1 MSKISGSNTEIRK
14 LAPDEHRL
22 CVRIARL
29 YYESD
34 LTQERIGDQ
43 LGLSRVKV
51 HRMLRLARDTGI
63 LEIRINSDDEATET
77 LGDALVATLGLRDAM
92 VVPDASSS
100 DGLIASLAEGAAAWL
115 SGVLRPRMR
124 VGLGLGRTVSR
135 MADRFRTNASI
146 DCTFTE
152 IEGAAPDSTVGF
164 GAYNVV
170 SRMAAIAG
178 ARAEF
183 VRAPTFVSNRDLR
196 DRLLREPSI
205 AAALDRARQSD
216 IILQSVGPVS
226 ESALL
231 HIHGVLTAEDLDEL
245 RWRGAVGDALGH
257 YFGQWGDHIPFR
269 TDDMHVGLTLDD
281 LTKLPM
287 SALVAGGAEKLA
299 SIRAALRGRYFNV
312 LITNKTTAET
322 LIADGRAFD
331 DGTELGDG

>member
-1 MSKISGSNTEIRK
+1 MSRRSEASSQVRR
-14 LAPDEHRL
+14 LPPDEQRL

-51 HRMLRLARDTGI
+51 HRMLRLAREVGI
-63 LEIRINSDDEATET
+63 LEIRIQGGDEATEA

-92 VVPDASSS
+92 VVPDAATA
-100 DGLIASLAEGAAAWL
+100 DGQIARLAEGAAAWL
-115 SGVLRPRMR
+115 NSVLRPNMR

-135 MADRFRTNASI
+135 IPDMFRVRCSI

-152 IEGAAPDSTVGF
+152 IEGAAPDTTAGF
-164 GAYNVV
+164 AAYNVT

-183 VRAPTFVSNRDLR
+183 VRAPTFVSDRDLR
-196 DRLLREPSI
+196 DRLLREPAI
-205 AAALDRARQSD
+205 AAALDRARQAD

-245 RWRGAVGDALGH
+245 RSRGAVGDALGH
-257 YFGQWGDHIPFR
+257 YFDSSGRHVPFR
-269 TDDMHVGLTLDD
+269 TDDMHVGLTLED
-281 LTKLPM
+281 LTKLPV
-287 SALVAGGAEKLA
+287 SALVAGGPEKLMA
-299 SIRAALRGRYFNV
+299 VRAALRGGYFNV
-312 LITNKTTAET
+312 LITDATTAQT
-322 LIADGRAFD
+322 LVGEGSFV
-331 DGTELGDG
+331 EEGDRGSG

>member
-1 MSKISGSNTEIRK
+1 MSRRSGPRSDIRK
-14 LAPDEHRL
+14 LSPDEQRL

-51 HRMLRLARDTGI
+51 QRMLRLAREVGI
-63 LEIRINSDDEATET
+63 LEIRINSEDKATEA

-92 VVPDASSS
+92 VVPDAATNE
-100 DGLIASLAEGAAAWL
+100 GLIAMLAEGAATWL
-115 SGVLRPRMR
+115 SAALRPHMR

-135 MADRFRTNASI
+135 IPDMFRIQGSI

-152 IEGAAPDSTVGF
+152 IEGAAPDTTAGF
-164 GAYNVV
+164 AAYNVT

-183 VRAPTFVSNRDLR
+183 IRAPTFVSDRDLR

-205 AAALDRARQSD
+205 ALALDRARQAD

-245 RWRGAVGDALGH
+245 RSRGAVGDALGH
-257 YFGQWGDHIPFR
+257 YFNRSGSHVPFR
-269 TDDMHVGLTLDD
+269 TDEMHVGLTLED
-281 LTKLPM
+281 LTKLPV
-287 SALVAGGAEKLA
+287 SALVAGGPEKLMTV
-299 SIRAALRGRYFNV
+299 RAALEGGYFNV
-312 LITNKTTAET
+312 LITDATTAQALLAERS
-322 LIADGRAFD
+322 IIDG
-331 DGTELGDG
+331 GDRGRQ

>member
-1 MSKISGSNTEIRK
+1 MSKRSGPGTDARR
-14 LAPDEHRL
+14 LPPDEQRL

-51 HRMLRLARDTGI
+51 HRMLRLAREVGI
-63 LEIRINSDDEATET
+63 LEIRIHGADEPTEA
-77 LGDALVATLGLRDAM
+77 LGDALVATLELRDAV
-92 VVPDASSS
+92 VVPDAPTAE
-100 DGLIASLAEGAAAWL
+100 GLIARLAEGAATWL
-115 SGVLRPRMR
+115 SAVLRPGMR

-135 MADRFRTNASI
+135 IPDLFRIEGSI

-152 IEGAAPDSTVGF
+152 IEGAAPDTSAGF
-164 GAYNVV
+164 AAYNVT

-183 VRAPTFVSNRDLR
+183 IRAPTFVSDQDLR

-205 AAALDRARQSD
+205 AAALDRARQAD
-216 IILQSVGPVS
+216 IILQSVGTVS

-245 RWRGAVGDALGH
+245 RSRGAVGDALGH
-257 YFGQWGDHIPFR
+257 YFDGSGSHVPFR
-269 TDDMHVGLTLDD
+269 TDDMHVGLTLED
-281 LTKLPM
+281 LTKLPV
-287 SALVAGGAEKLA
+287 SALVAGGPEKLM
-299 SIRAALRGRYFNV
+299 SVRAALRGGYFNV
-312 LITNKTTAET
+312 LITDATTAET
-322 LIADGRAFD
+322 LVAEGSIIGR
-331 DGTELGDG
+331 GDRGRQ